1 MTDTKEI
8 LRIGGMT
15 CAACAVKIESFIK
28 RVPGVTDAVA
38 NYGNNTV
45 SVTYDDSVTEH
56 KDLVAAV
63 TKAGYT
69 VIEGS
74 SEAIAEADRK
84 EARQRQIDLAIALIF
99 AIPLAVYAMVGML
112 TDIEVPFEHDNNHIT
127 FVVIQLILCIPV
139 IWSGRKFFIRG
150 IPALFRGSP
159 NMDTLVALGCGV
171 GFVYSLYM
179 LYLMITV
186 NSMENMDYMMHVSF
200 DSAAMIIAFISIG
213 KYLEARGK
221 VKTNDAVSGLLD
233 MEPQEAS
240 VLRDGKEERIAVSEL
255 MTGDVI
261 LVRPGEGIPADG
273 SILKGESV
281 VDESMLT
288 GESVPVVKH
297 VGDRVYAATINGSG
311 SLHVV
316 AEQVGKNT
324 ILHQI
329 IGMIE
334 GAQGTKA
341 PMARMA
347 DKVAAVFVPTV
358 ILIAIASCLGWF
370 LLGGWS
376 VASSITVLV
385 SVLVISCP
393 CALGLAT
400 PLAIIV
406 GTGNAAK
413 LGILFKSAA
422 MLEASGRVDLV
433 VLDKTGTLTEGK
445 PEVTDIVTNGMNDL
459 ALLGLVASA
468 EFDSQ
473 HPIAQAIV
481 RNAEERSVPLLP
493 HTDFV
498 NVVGKGVTCSVDGR
512 RVAIGNQALMDD
524 LKQDVSSL
532 ISSYDSITEKA
543 RTCLYVSVDDTV
555 EGLIAVADPIKK
567 TSAEA
572 VSYIKSLGATPVMI
586 TGDNESTARAVA
598 TEVGIDEVKFGA
610 LPQNKIESVKK
621 YQLMQKTVAM
631 VGDGI
636 NDAPALTQ
644 ANVGMAVGS
653 GTDIAIGAADV
664 VLMNDDLRTVPTAIE
679 IGKSTIGNIKQ
690 NLFLAFVYN
699 AICIPVAA
707 GLPYLLGMGEFSHMP
722 MLAAAAMSCSS
733 LSVTLNALRM
743 RHFRPT
749 YLRTMRERV
758 LRRPEP

>member
-1 MTDTKEI
+1 MAETKET
-8 LRIGGMT
+8 LRIGGMS
-15 CAACAVKIESFIK
+15 CAACAVKIETFIK
-28 RVPGVTDAVA
+28 KVPGVADAVA
-38 NYGNNTV
+38 NFGNNTV
-45 SVTYDDSVTEH
+45 SVTYDDSVTGHESIT
-56 KDLVAAV
+56 AAV
-63 TKAGYT
+63 GKAGYT

-84 EARQRQIDLAIALIF
+84 EAKQRRINLAIALIF
-99 AIPLAVYAMVGML
+99 AIPLTVYAMVGML
-112 TDIEVPFEHDNNHIT
+112 TDIDVPFEHDNNHIT
-127 FVVIQLILCIPV
+127 FVVIQLILCLPV
-139 IWSGRKFFIRG
+139 IWSGRRFFTRG
-150 IPALFRGSP
+150 IPALFRRSP

-186 NSMENMDYMMHVSF
+186 NSTENMDYMMHVSF
-200 DSAAMIIAFISIG
+200 DSAAMIIAFVSIG
-213 KYLEARGK
+213 KYLEAKGK
-221 VKTNDAVSGLLD
+221 VKTNDAISGLLD
-233 MEPQEAS
+233 LEPQEAS
-240 VLRDGKEERIAVSEL
+240 VLRDGKEEHIPVSEL
-255 MTGDVI
+255 KAGDII

-273 SILKGESV
+273 RIIDGESII
-281 VDESMLT
+281 DESMLT
-288 GESVPVVKH
+288 GESIPVVKH
-297 VGDRVYAATINGSG
+297 AGDHVYAATINGSG
-311 SLHVV
+311 SLRVN
-316 AEQVGKNT
+316 AEQVGKDT
-324 ILHQI
+324 VLHQI

-347 DKVAAVFVPTV
+347 DRVAAIFVPAV
-358 ILIAIASCLGWF
+358 MLIAIVSCLCWYF
-370 LLGGWS
+370 IGGWS
-376 VASSITVLV
+376 VASAITVLV

-445 PEVTDIVTNGMNDL
+445 PEVTDIVTEMNDL
-459 ALLGLVASA
+459 ELLGLVASA

-481 RNAEERSVPLLP
+481 RDAEKRSVPLKP
-493 HTDFV
+493 HSDFE
-498 NVVGKGVTCSVDGR
+498 NILGKGITCSVEGKK
-512 RVAIGNQALMDD
+512 VAVGNRALMDD
-524 LKQDVSSL
+524 LGLDVSAFSE
-532 ISSYDSITEKA
+532 SYDDIAKKA
-543 RTCLYVSVDDTV
+543 RTCLYVSVNDAV
-555 EGLIAVADPIKK
+555 KGLIAVADPIKK

-572 VSYIKSLGATPVMI
+572 VGYLKSLGATPVMI
-586 TGDNESTARAVA
+586 TGDNESTAKAVA
-598 TEVGIDEVKFGA
+598 SEVGINEVKFNA
-610 LPQNKIESVKK
+610 LPQDKIGAVKK

-653 GTDIAIGAADV
+653 GTDIAIGASDV
-664 VLMNDDLRTVPTAIE
+664 VLMNTDLRTVPTAIE
-679 IGKSTIGNIKQ
+679 IGKSTIRNIRQ
-690 NLFLAFVYN
+690 NLFLAFIYN
-699 AICIPVAA
+699 AICIPIAA
-707 GLPYLLGMGEFSHMP
+707 GLPYLLGMSEFSHMP

-743 RHFRPT
+743 RHFKPA
-749 YLRTMRERV
+749 YLKEEV
-758 LRRPEP
+758 GSSKA

>member
-1 MTDTKEI
+1 MVDSKEI
-8 LRIGGMT
+8 LHVGGMT

-28 RVPGVTDAVA
+28 KVPGVIDAVA
-38 NYGNNTV
+38 NFGNNTV
-45 SVTYDDSVTEH
+45 SVTYDDSITKHESI
-56 KDLVAAV
+56 VAAV
-63 TKAGYT
+63 VKAGYT

-74 SEAIAEADRK
+74 SEAIAEADLK
-84 EARQRQIDLAIALIF
+84 EAKQRRIDLAIALIF
-99 AIPLAVYAMVGML
+99 AIPLTIYAMVGML
-112 TDIEVPFEHDNNHIT
+112 TDITVPFEHDNNHIT
-127 FVVIQLILCIPV
+127 FVTIQLILCIPV
-139 IWSGRKFFIRG
+139 IWSGRKFFTRG

-186 NSMENMDYMMHVSF
+186 NSTENMDYMMHVSF
-200 DSAAMIIAFISIG
+200 DSAAMIIAFVSIG

-221 VKTNDAVSGLLD
+221 VKTDDAVSGLLN

-240 VLRDGKEERIAVSEL
+240 VLREGKEERIPVSEL
-255 MTGDVI
+255 LMGDIV

-273 SILKGESV
+273 SILEGESTI
-281 VDESMLT
+281 DESMLT
-288 GESVPVVKH
+288 GESFPVVKRT
-297 VGDRVYAATINGSG
+297 GDRVYAATINQSG
-311 SLHVV
+311 SLRIT
-316 AEQVGKNT
+316 AEQIGKNT
-324 ILHQI
+324 VLHQI

-347 DKVAAVFVPTV
+347 DKVASVFVPAV
-358 ILIAIASCLGWF
+358 ILIAVISCLCWYI
-370 LLGGWS
+370 LGGWS

-413 LGILFKSAA
+413 LGILFKTAA

-445 PEVTDIVTNGMNDL
+445 PEVTDIVTDMDHTEF
-459 ALLGLVASA
+459 LGLMASA

-481 RNAEERSVPLLP
+481 RNAEKSGIEIQSHSNFENLI
-493 HTDFV
+493 
-498 NVVGKGVTCSVDGR
+498 GKGICCSVDGKQIA
-512 RVAIGNQALMDD
+512 VGNKALMENLD
-524 LKQDVSSL
+524 LD
-532 ISSYDSITEKA
+532 ISQFADNYNAITHKA
-543 RTCLYVSVDDTV
+543 KTCLYVSIDHAVK
-555 EGLIAVADPIKK
+555 GLIAVADPIKK

-572 VSYIKSLGATPVMI
+572 IGYIRSLGATPVMI
-586 TGDNESTARAVA
+586 TGDNESTAKAVA
-598 TEVGIDEVKFGA
+598 FEVGINEIMFEA

-644 ANVGMAVGS
+644 ANVGMAIGS
-653 GTDIAIGAADV
+653 GTDIAIGASDV
-664 VLMNDDLRTVPTAIE
+664 VLMNDDLRSVPTAIE
-679 IGKSTIGNIKQ
+679 IGKTTIRNIKQ

-699 AICIPVAA
+699 AICIPIAA
-707 GLPYLLGMGEFSHMP
+707 GLPYLLGMNEFSHMP

-743 RHFRPT
+743 RHFEPR
-749 YLRTMRERV
+749 YLKNKNGSDPSKV
-758 LRRPEP
+758 

>member
-1 MTDTKEI
+1 MAETKET
-8 LRIGGMT
+8 LRIGGMS
-15 CAACAVKIESFIK
+15 CAACAVKIETFIK
-28 RVPGVTDAVA
+28 KVPGVADAVA
-38 NYGNNTV
+38 NFGNNTV
-45 SVTYDDSVTEH
+45 SVTYDDSVTGHENI
-56 KDLVAAV
+56 VTAV
-63 TKAGYT
+63 GKAGYT

-84 EARQRQIDLAIALIF
+84 EAKQRRINLAIALIF
-99 AIPLAVYAMVGML
+99 AIPLTIYAMVGML
-112 TDIEVPFEHDNNHIT
+112 TDIDVPFEHDNNHIT
-127 FVVIQLILCIPV
+127 FVVIQLILCLPV
-139 IWSGRKFFIRG
+139 IWSGRKFFTRG

-186 NSMENMDYMMHVSF
+186 NSAENMDYMMHVSF
-200 DSAAMIIAFISIG
+200 DSAAMIIAFVSVG
-213 KYLEARGK
+213 KYLEAKGK
-221 VKTNDAVSGLLD
+221 VKTNDAVSGLLNL
-233 MEPQEAS
+233 EPQEAS
-240 VLRDGKEERIAVSEL
+240 VLRDGKEERIPVSEL
-255 MTGDVI
+255 KTGDII
-261 LVRPGEGIPADG
+261 LVRPGEGVPADG
-273 SILKGESV
+273 CVIEGESV
-281 VDESMLT
+281 IDESMLT
-288 GESVPVVKH
+288 GESIPTVKH
-297 VGDRVYAATINGSG
+297 VGDHVYAATINGSG
-311 SLHVV
+311 SLRVS
-316 AEQVGKNT
+316 AEQVGKDT
-324 ILHQI
+324 VLYQI

-334 GAQGTKA
+334 GTQGTKA

-347 DKVAAVFVPTV
+347 DKVAAVFVPV
-358 ILIAIASCLGWF
+358 VMLIAIVSCLCWY
-370 LLGGWS
+370 LIGGWS

-445 PEVTDIVTNGMNDL
+445 PEVTDIVTEMNDL
-459 ALLGLVASA
+459 GLLGLVASA

-481 RNAEERSVPLLP
+481 KDAEKRFVPLKP
-493 HTDFV
+493 HSNFE
-498 NVVGKGVTCSVDGR
+498 NIIGKGVTCSVEGMK
-512 RVAIGNQALMDD
+512 VAVGNKALMDD
-524 LKQDVSSL
+524 LGLDVSSF
-532 ISSYDSITEKA
+532 SDTYDDIAKKA
-543 RTCLYVSVDDTV
+543 RTCLYVSVNDTV
-555 EGLIAVADPIKK
+555 KGLIAVADPIKK

-572 VSYIKSLGATPVMI
+572 VGYLKSLGATPVMI
-586 TGDNESTARAVA
+586 TGDNESTAKAVA
-598 TEVGIDEVKFGA
+598 SEVGINEVKFNA
-610 LPQNKIESVKK
+610 LPQDKIGAVKK

-664 VLMNDDLRTVPTAIE
+664 VLMNNDLRTVPTAIE
-679 IGKSTIGNIKQ
+679 IGKSTIRNIRQ
-690 NLFLAFVYN
+690 NLFLAFIYN

-707 GLPYLLGMGEFSHMP
+707 GLPYLLGMSEFSHMP

-743 RHFRPT
+743 RHFKPA
-749 YLRTMRERV
+749 YLKEEDISSSKV
-758 LRRPEP
+758 

>member
-1 MTDTKEI
+1 MVDSKEI
-8 LRIGGMT
+8 LHVGGMT

-28 RVPGVTDAVA
+28 KVPGVIEAVA
-38 NYGNNTV
+38 NFGNNTV
-45 SVTYDDSVTEH
+45 SVTYDDSITKHESI
-56 KDLVAAV
+56 VAAV
-63 TKAGYT
+63 VKAGYV

-84 EARQRQIDLAIALIF
+84 EAKQRRIDLAIALIF
-99 AIPLAVYAMVGML
+99 AIPLTIYAMVGML
-112 TDIEVPFEHDNNHIT
+112 TDITVPFEHDNNHIT
-127 FVVIQLILCIPV
+127 FVTIQLILCIPV
-139 IWSGRKFFIRG
+139 IWSGRKFFTRG

-186 NSMENMDYMMHVSF
+186 NSTENMDYMMHVSF
-200 DSAAMIIAFISIG
+200 DSAAMIIAFVSIG

-221 VKTNDAVSGLLD
+221 VKTNDAVSGLLN

-240 VLRDGKEERIAVSEL
+240 VLREGKEERIPVSEL
-255 MTGDVI
+255 LMGDTI

-273 SILKGESV
+273 SILEGESTI
-281 VDESMLT
+281 DESMLT
-288 GESVPVVKH
+288 GESFPVVKCT
-297 VGDRVYAATINGSG
+297 GDRVYAATINQSG
-311 SLHVV
+311 SLRIT
-316 AEQVGKNT
+316 AEQIGKNT
-324 ILHQI
+324 VLHQI

-347 DKVAAVFVPTV
+347 DKVASIFVPAV
-358 ILIAIASCLGWF
+358 ILIAVISCLCWYV
-370 LLGGWS
+370 LGGWS

-413 LGILFKSAA
+413 LGILFKTAA

-445 PEVTDIVTNGMNDL
+445 PEVTDIVTDMDHTEF
-459 ALLGLVASA
+459 LGLVASA

-481 RNAEERSVPLLP
+481 RNAEKSGIEIQSHSNFENLI
-493 HTDFV
+493 
-498 NVVGKGVTCSVDGR
+498 GKGICCSVDGKQ
-512 RVAIGNQALMDD
+512 VAVGNKALMED
-524 LKQDVSSL
+524 LGLD
-532 ISSYDSITEKA
+532 ISQFADTYNVIAQKA
-543 RTCLYVSVDDTV
+543 KTCLYVSIDHAVK
-555 EGLIAVADPIKK
+555 GLIAVADPIKK

-572 VSYIKSLGATPVMI
+572 IGYLRSLGATPVMI
-586 TGDNESTARAVA
+586 TGDNESTAKAVA
-598 TEVGIDEVKFGA
+598 FEVGIDEVMFEA

-644 ANVGMAVGS
+644 ANVGMAIGS
-653 GTDIAIGAADV
+653 GTDIAIGASDV
-664 VLMNDDLRTVPTAIE
+664 VLMNDDLRSVPTAIE
-679 IGKSTIGNIKQ
+679 IGKTTIRNIKQ

-699 AICIPVAA
+699 AICIPIAA
-707 GLPYLLGMGEFSHMP
+707 GLPYLLGMNEFSHMP

-743 RHFRPT
+743 RHFEPR
-749 YLRTMRERV
+749 YLKNKNGSDPSKV
-758 LRRPEP
+758 

>member
-1 MTDTKEI
+1 MVDSKEI
-8 LRIGGMT
+8 LHVGGMT

-28 RVPGVTDAVA
+28 KVPGVIEAVA
-38 NYGNNTV
+38 NFGNNTV
-45 SVTYDDSVTEH
+45 SVTYDDSITKHESI
-56 KDLVAAV
+56 VAAV
-63 TKAGYT
+63 VKAGYV

-74 SEAIAEADRK
+74 SEAIAESDRK
-84 EARQRQIDLAIALIF
+84 EAKQRRIDLAIALIF
-99 AIPLAVYAMVGML
+99 AIPLTIYAMVGML
-112 TDIEVPFEHDNNHIT
+112 TDITVPFEHDNNHIT
-127 FVVIQLILCIPV
+127 FVTIQLILCIPV
-139 IWSGRKFFIRG
+139 IWSGRKFFTRG

-186 NSMENMDYMMHVSF
+186 NSTENMDYMMHVSF
-200 DSAAMIIAFISIG
+200 DSAAMIIAFVSIG

-221 VKTNDAVSGLLD
+221 VKTNDAVSGLLN

-240 VLRDGKEERIAVSEL
+240 VLREGKEERIPVSEL
-255 MTGDVI
+255 LMGDIV

-273 SILKGESV
+273 SILEGESTIDV
-281 VDESMLT
+281 SMLT
-288 GESVPVVKH
+288 GESFPVVKRT
-297 VGDRVYAATINGSG
+297 GDRVYAATINQSG
-311 SLHVV
+311 SLRIT
-316 AEQVGKNT
+316 AEQIGKNT
-324 ILHQI
+324 VLHQI

-347 DKVAAVFVPTV
+347 DKVASVFVPAV
-358 ILIAIASCLGWF
+358 ILIAVISCLCWYI
-370 LLGGWS
+370 LGGWS

-413 LGILFKSAA
+413 LGILFKTAA

-445 PEVTDIVTNGMNDL
+445 PEVTDIVTDMDHTEF
-459 ALLGLVASA
+459 LGLVASA

-481 RNAEERSVPLLP
+481 KDAEKRDIKI
-493 HTDFV
+493 HTHSNFE
-498 NVVGKGVTCSVDGR
+498 NLIGKGICCSVDGKQIA
-512 RVAIGNQALMDD
+512 VGNKALMENLD
-524 LKQDVSSL
+524 LD
-532 ISSYDSITEKA
+532 ISHFADNYNAITHKA
-543 RTCLYVSVDDTV
+543 KTCLYVSIDHAVK
-555 EGLIAVADPIKK
+555 GLIAVADPIKK

-572 VSYIKSLGATPVMI
+572 IGYIRSLGATPVMI
-586 TGDNESTARAVA
+586 TGDNESTAKAVA
-598 TEVGIDEVKFGA
+598 FEVGIDEVMFEA

-644 ANVGMAVGS
+644 ANVGMAIGS
-653 GTDIAIGAADV
+653 GTDIAIGASDV
-664 VLMNDDLRTVPTAIE
+664 VLMNDDLRSVPTAIE
-679 IGKSTIGNIKQ
+679 IGKTTIRNIKQ

-699 AICIPVAA
+699 AICIPIAA
-707 GLPYLLGMGEFSHMP
+707 GLPYLLGMNEFSHMP

-743 RHFRPT
+743 RHFEPR
-749 YLRTMRERV
+749 YLKNKSGSDPSKV
-758 LRRPEP
+758 